1 MGTVRIRRTPAAV
14 VPPASP
20 APAASPPPRMT
31 AEAAR
36 RVLESVIIA
45 IITSTGL
52 YLVGSVYSE
61 AYYGRMSIEVSAL
74 DLTPP
79 YVALQAVH
87 VVRSLL
93 EYPVTLL
100 GLYFLSRFVITRLP
114 RVRTWAVSLLGR
126 FGRLAL
132 LIANGLIVL
141 PLVLAAVNATLD
153 PALVQTNSPLSEVA
167 SLMALGGTVLV
178 LYVLWLSVG
187 PRQLLLSELQH
198 RKLVPIVLL
207 FTLYL
212 LDALVATAHNATV
225 DADLFMTGASDSS
238 MAAVFTMASGVQPLP
253 STDVLCRRCGADGA
267 GQSRGSRPRRH
278 PHRVLPHAHGVAGSV
293 SRMHTPPNTG
303 HPHRSSA
310 PILSHWS
317 DGLSGA

>member
-1 MGTVRIRRTPAAV
+1 
-14 VPPASP
+14 
-20 APAASPPPRMT
+20 MT

-74 DLTPP
+74 DLTPLCGP
-79 YVALQAVH
+79 AGRACGA
-87 VVRSLL
+87 SLL
-93 EYPVTLL
+93 EYPVTPL
-100 GLYFLSRFVITRLP
+100 GLYFLSHSSS
-114 RVRTWAVSLLGR
+114 RVCHGCGRGRSLCSGAS
-126 FGRLAL
+126 GRLAL

-187 PRQLLLSELQH
+187 PRQPLLSELQH
-198 RKLVPIVLL
+198 RKPVPIVLL

-253 STDVLCRRCGADGA
+253 STDVLLVTIRNGHYFVVTRQPDPP
-267 GQSRGSRPRRH
+267 SRTPVAYAIPVRAVDAVQME
-278 PHRVLPHAHGVAGSV
+278 RVNPAAPGPEGILIEFFP
-293 SRMHTPPNTG
+293 TPTASPG
-303 HPHRSSA
+303 P
-310 PILSHWS
+310 
-317 DGLSGA
+317 